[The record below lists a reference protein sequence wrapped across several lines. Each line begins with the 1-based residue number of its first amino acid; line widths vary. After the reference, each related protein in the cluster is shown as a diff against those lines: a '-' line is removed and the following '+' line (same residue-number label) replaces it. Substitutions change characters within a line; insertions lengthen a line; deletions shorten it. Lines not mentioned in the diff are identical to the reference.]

1 MAQVKNLEDQNVRMI
16 EQLQDQTV
24 AWNSKI
30 NKYEVISKN
39 SMAQTINLNRKSKR
53 SFKNN

>member
-53 SFKNN
+53 NFKSN